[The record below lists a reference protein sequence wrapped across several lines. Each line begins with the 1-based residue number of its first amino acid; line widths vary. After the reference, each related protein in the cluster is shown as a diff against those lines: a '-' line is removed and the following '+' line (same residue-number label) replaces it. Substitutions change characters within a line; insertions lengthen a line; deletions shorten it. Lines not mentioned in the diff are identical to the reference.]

1 MRLNPNNNT
10 SAKRKKAEA
19 HDAGKRVWKSLSWPQ
34 SHNKPMISQ
43 WLPAFCI
50 AVAFQRLYNYQC
62 WLGQHF
68 LNSCL
73 LLQRPVFTAVSWVFR
88 AASQSD
94 PRCGRL
100 QLCALLLLV
109 LSLTIFSPLRPHY
122 RTVSFF
128 LPSSFSFNPSVLTY
142 SPSWILCER
151 KATHG
156 SAVSALRS
164 DPRSST
170 ESFHISLFFLPL
182 SHLVRREG
190 VVLL

>member
-1 MRLNPNNNT
+1 
-10 SAKRKKAEA
+10 
-19 HDAGKRVWKSLSWPQ
+19 
-34 SHNKPMISQ
+34 MISQ

-109 LSLTIFSPLRPHY
+109 LSLTYSHPSVHTIAL
-122 RTVSFF
+122 F
-128 LPSSFSFNPSVLTY
+128 LFSFPLVFFQS
-142 SPSWILCER
+142 
-151 KATHG
+151 
-156 SAVSALRS
+156 LRS
-164 DPRSST
+164 
-170 ESFHISLFFLPL
+170 HIQSLVNF
-182 SHLVRREG
+182 V
-190 VVLL
+190 

>member
-1 MRLNPNNNT
+1 
-10 SAKRKKAEA
+10 
-19 HDAGKRVWKSLSWPQ
+19 
-34 SHNKPMISQ
+34 MISQ

-73 LLQRPVFTAVSWVFR
+73 LLQRPVFTAVSWVFG

-94 PRCGRL
+94 PQCGRL

-109 LSLTIFSPLRPHY
+109 LSLTIFSPLRPHD

-128 LPSSFSFNPSVLTY
+128 LPSSFLSIPPFSHTVPREFCV
-142 SPSWILCER
+142 R
-151 KATHG
+151 ATHG